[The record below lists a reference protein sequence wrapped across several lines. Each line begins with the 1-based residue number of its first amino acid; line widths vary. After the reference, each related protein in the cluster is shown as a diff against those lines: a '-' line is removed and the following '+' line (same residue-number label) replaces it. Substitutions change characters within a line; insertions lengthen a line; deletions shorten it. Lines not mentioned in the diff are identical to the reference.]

1 VTGRVDPSLPAAA
14 IPAAIPAAAPGAVPA
29 AGTRG
34 SVTARFAARWRRPR
48 PPSPARRFLLANL
61 AILVIGGLLIG
72 IWVGDLLER
81 GIVDR
86 TASITALYVESFI
99 EPQVDALTATG
110 TLAPEEVAQLDSLL
124 GQTSL
129 GDRIVSLRIWSPDGT
144 VAYSPDPSLIGRS
157 FPVEGGLAEALTG
170 QVVAER
176 SDLQSSE
183 NILERGRFDHLL
195 EMYVPVRQRGSD
207 RIIAVAEF
215 YQLPEELDREVA
227 NARLETWILVGVGV
241 LVSVLLLY
249 GIVRQ
254 ASATID
260 RQQTALR
267 QQVGELSSLL
277 AQNAAL
283 HQRVSNAAARTTTL
297 NERSMR
303 RIGADLHDGP
313 AQMLSL
319 ALLRLDAGKP
329 STTGTDATTAAST
342 DATTASST
350 DQAVIQGALQDALRE
365 MRAIA
370 SGLRLPELE
379 SASIPEV
386 AERAIADHRRRTGA
400 EVEADIDTSAA
411 VAPLSV
417 RIALFRA
424 LQELLSNATRHGA
437 GTINVGLHAEGTLLR
452 LDVADEGPGFDLE
465 AVGGTGHLDETGH
478 LGLAGVREQAE
489 LLGGR
494 FAVERDGHDRTVIRV
509 WWPVTAGDAG
519 PRPAN
524 GAVA

>member
-1 VTGRVDPSLPAAA
+1 MPGSARTIARVTGRVDPSLPAAA
-14 IPAAIPAAAPGAVPA
+14 VPSATAANGERASITG
-29 AGTRG
+29 
-34 SVTARFAARWRRPR
+34 RFADRWRRPD

-61 AILVIGGLLIG
+61 VILVAGGMLIG

-86 TASITALYVESFI
+86 TASITALYVASFI
-99 EPQVDALTATG
+99 EPQVDALAETG
-110 TLAPEEVAQLDSLL
+110 TLPPDEVAQLDSLL
-124 GQTSL
+124 QQTAL

-144 VAYSPDPSLIGRS
+144 VAYSPDASLIGRS

-254 ASATID
+254 ASTTID

-319 ALLRLDAGKP
+319 ALLRLDAGTSP
-329 STTGTDATTAAST
+329 PTGTVGTADTTADRT
-342 DATTASST
+342 
-350 DQAVIQGALQDALRE
+350 VIQGALQDALRE

-379 SASIPEV
+379 SATVTEV

-400 EVEADIDTSAA
+400 TVVAAIDAGQMD
-411 VAPLSV
+411 APLAV

-424 LQELLSNATRHGA
+424 LQELLSNATRHGS
-437 GTINVGLHAEGTLLR
+437 GVIDVGLHAGGPLLR

-465 AVGGTGHLDETGH
+465 SVGGTGHLDETGH

-494 FAVERDGHDRTVIRV
+494 FAVERDAHERTVIRV
-509 WWPVTAGDAG
+509 WWPIA
-519 PRPAN
+519 
-524 GAVA
+524 